1 MNSGASPRHWAVAM
15 LLVPS
20 LCLFLFL
27 ALVGLSARD
36 RMHADRDAGNISLA
50 EISLV
55 TDRGRLY
62 LDARAEIDLPV
73 TIEAGLDSGVPL
85 IFVLTLRFFKP
96 ASYWF
101 DRQIETVE
109 HRFSLTYYELTRHYR
124 VRALETDKSRNYRSL
139 SAALRGLGSVER
151 LPIAINS
158 TEIFL
163 LDNSLSFNQSTE
175 GVIAGLELKL
185 DSRSLPLPLQPVVT
199 SSWRL
204 ASKEVQWSIN

>member
-1 MNSGASPRHWAVAM
+1 MNSGAPQRHWAIAM

-20 LCLFLFL
+20 LCLLLFL
-27 ALVGLSARD
+27 VLVGLSARD
-36 RMHADRDAGNISLA
+36 QMQARHEAGKISLA
-50 EISLV
+50 EISLI
-55 TDRGRLY
+55 TDRGQLY

-73 TIEAGLDSGVPL
+73 TIESGLDSGVPL

-96 ASYWF
+96 VNYWF
-101 DRQIETVE
+101 DRQLETVE
-109 HRFSLTYYELTRHYR
+109 HRFSLRYYELTRHYR

-158 TEIFL
+158 SNISL
-163 LDNSLSFNQSTE
+163 LDNTLSFSPSSE
-175 GVIAGLELKL
+175 GVVAGLALKL

-204 ASKEVQWSIN
+204 ASKEVQWSVN